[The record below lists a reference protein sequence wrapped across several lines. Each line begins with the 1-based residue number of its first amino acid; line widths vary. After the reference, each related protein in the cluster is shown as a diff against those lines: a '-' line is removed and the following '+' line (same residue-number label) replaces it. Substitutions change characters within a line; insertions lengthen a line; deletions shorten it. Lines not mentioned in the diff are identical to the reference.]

1 MDGVEFEEIYR
12 RYFRDIYRFCLG
24 LTQDGPLAEEIA
36 QDTFFKALKAVDGFD
51 GSKDV
56 RAWLFT
62 IARNAFY
69 SHCRRHRRTVP
80 LEELAQEPP
89 GTVRIEEKVE
99 DGETAFAIHQF
110 LHSMA
115 EPYKEVFTLRVF
127 GELPY
132 EKIGRL
138 FGKSAGWARVTFY
151 RAKVQISEH
160 MEAMEH
166 EGD

>member
-1 MDGVEFEEIYR
+1 MRGIVIFVLCIAAVGAAMGGVAAGVKNKKVNIFK
-12 RYFRDIYRFCLG
+12 
-24 LTQDGPLAEEIA
+24 TQAG
-36 QDTFFKALKAVDGFD
+36 
-51 GSKDV
+51 
-56 RAWLFT
+56 AWLFT

-80 LEELAQEPP
+80 LEELAQEPS